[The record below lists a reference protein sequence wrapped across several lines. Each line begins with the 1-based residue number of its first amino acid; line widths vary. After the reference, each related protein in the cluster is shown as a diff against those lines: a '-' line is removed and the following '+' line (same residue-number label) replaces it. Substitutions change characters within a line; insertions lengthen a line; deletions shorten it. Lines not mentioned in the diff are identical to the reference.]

1 MSQPSAA
8 ADLARRLSQRSVDQ
22 WLRDVL
28 VRVDAG
34 GEGPGDTLDGYG
46 DPLFAFRADRCIVKA
61 NRSAELLFGYAPGE
75 LDGRMMDELLPVRLR
90 QPEAPALVVTGDI
103 TSVEVPALRRDGTEV
118 VLSWT
123 YGGVVTASGALFVA
137 TTRPRTQMDEALE
150 ALHESEERFRLLVDG
165 IRDHALFLMDAEGN
179 VTSWNS
185 GAELIKGWPA
195 HEILGRHYETFF
207 VPEDRDAGTP
217 ALNLARAVKDGRAEL
232 EGWRVRKDGSRF
244 YAEASLWPL
253 YRRDGSLRGFAK
265 ITHDLTERRR
275 GEDSA
280 RLLQAERAAREAA
293 ERAKEQLRESDRRK
307 SDFLAVLSHE
317 LRNPLSAI
325 AVGIDVVERE
335 YQGGS
340 SGRES
345 LEAIRRQAD
354 HLARLTE
361 DLLDLNR
368 IERGKVSLQC
378 RDLDLT
384 EVVRQAAEDM
394 RAAFARAEVQL
405 SITLDAERL
414 WVHGDPARLT
424 QVVTNLLHNALKFTS
439 AGGTVALELRRTD
452 RSAQIT
458 VRDSGIGME
467 PEQIARMFEPFAQ
480 GGPSPR
486 GSGGLGLGL
495 ALIKA
500 ITELHGGAVR
510 AHSDGPGMGSEFS
523 VRFGLTSAPTDAAPP
538 PPVTVEA
545 VRRVLLIEDNDDVGQ
560 LLVNAL
566 TWRGHT
572 VRLARMGHDGVV
584 MAREFKPQVVVCDL
598 GLPDMDGHDVARAM
612 RADPA
617 LRDTKL
623 IALSGFAQP
632 EDRQRAKDAGFDV
645 HLAKPASVG
654 AIVSAMA
661 AT

>member
-8 ADLARRLSQRSVDQ
+8 ADLARRLSQRSVDH
-22 WLRDVL
+22 WLRAVL
-28 VRVDAG
+28 VRVGAWG
-34 GEGPGDTLDGYG
+34 DGYRAAL
-46 DPLFAFRADRCIVKA
+46 DAHDEPLLAFRADRSIVKA

-75 LDGRMMDELLPVRLR
+75 MDGRKTDELLPLRLR
-90 QPEAPALVVTGDI
+90 QSDAPALIVTGDI

-118 VLSWT
+118 LLSWT
-123 YGGVVTASGALFVA
+123 YGGVVTPSGSLFVA

-185 GAELIKGWPA
+185 GAEHIKGWAA

-207 VPEDRDAGTP
+207 VPEDRDAGIP
-217 ALNLARAVKDGRAEL
+217 ALNLARAVEDGRAEL

-253 YRRDGSLRGFAK
+253 YRRDGTLRGFAK

-325 AVGIDVVERE
+325 AVGIDVVDRA
-335 YQGGS
+335 YQGAAEGK
-340 SGRES
+340 ES
-345 LEAIRRQAD
+345 LAAIRRQAD
-354 HLARLTE
+354 HLTRLIE

-378 RDLDLT
+378 RGLDLT
-384 EVVRQAAEDM
+384 EVVRQVAEDM
-394 RAAFARAEVQL
+394 RAAFDRAEVQL
-405 SITLDAERL
+405 SIALDAERL

-424 QVVTNLLHNALKFTS
+424 QVVTNLLHNALKFTL

-452 RSAQIT
+452 QSAELA
-458 VRDSGIGME
+458 VRDSGVGME
-467 PEQIARMFEPFAQ
+467 PALIARMFEPFAQ
-480 GGPSPR
+480 GEQSPR

-500 ITELHGGAVR
+500 IIELHGGAVR
-510 AHSDGPGMGSEFS
+510 AHSNGLGRGSEFR
-523 VRFGLTSAPTDAAPP
+523 VRLTLTSAPTDAARPP
-538 PPVTVEA
+538 PAAAEA

-612 RADPA
+612 RADPV
-617 LRDTKL
+617 LRDAKL

-632 EDRQRAKDAGFDV
+632 EDRQRARDAGFDV
-645 HLAKPASVG
+645 HLAKPASIG
-654 AIVSAMA
+654 AIVSAMS

>member
-1 MSQPSAA
+1 MAQPSAT
-8 ADLARRLSQRSVDQ
+8 ADLARRLSQRAVDQ

-28 VRVDAG
+28 RRVSSGDRYNDA
-34 GEGPGDTLDGYG
+34 LDAYG
-46 DPLFAFRADRCIVKA
+46 DPLLAFRADRSIVAA
-61 NRSAELLFGYAPGE
+61 NRTAELLFGYAPGE
-75 LDGRMMDELLPVRLR
+75 LDGRMTDMLLPPRLR
-90 QPEAPALVVTGDI
+90 QPDAPALVLTGDI

-123 YGGVVTASGALFVA
+123 YGGVVTPSGPLFVA
-137 TTRPRTQMDEALE
+137 TARPRTQVDEAME
-150 ALHESEERFRLLVDG
+150 ALHDSEERFRLLVDG

-185 GAELIKGWPA
+185 GAELIKGWSA

-207 VPEDRDAGTP
+207 VAEDRDAGIP
-217 ALNLARAVKDGRAEL
+217 ALNLARAVEDGRAEI

-253 YRRDGSLRGFAK
+253 YRRDGTLRGFAK
-265 ITHDLTERRR
+265 VTHDLTERRR

-293 ERAKEQLRESDRRK
+293 ERAKEHLREADRRK

-325 AVGIDVVERE
+325 ALGIDVVDRA
-335 YQGGS
+335 YQGPPAGK
-340 SGRES
+340 ES
-345 LEAIRRQAD
+345 VAAIRRQVD
-354 HLARLTE
+354 HLTRLVE

-368 IERGKVSLQC
+368 IERGKVSL
-378 RDLDLT
+378 RSVRLDLV
-384 EVVRQAAEDM
+384 EVVHQTADDM
-394 RAAFARAEVQL
+394 RAAFAAAEVQFSVRL
-405 SITLDAERL
+405 ATERL
-414 WVHGDPARLT
+414 WVQGDPARLT

-439 AGGTVALELRRTD
+439 AGGTVALELRRID
-452 RSAQIT
+452 QNAEIT

-467 PEQIARMFEPFAQ
+467 PELIARMFEPFAQ
-480 GGPSPR
+480 GEPSLR

-500 ITELHGGAVR
+500 ITELHRGAVS
-510 AHSDGPGMGSEFS
+510 AHSDGLGTGSEFS
-523 VRFGLTSAPTDAAPP
+523 VRLGLMPAPSDATLPP
-538 PPVTVEA
+538 PASVEA

-566 TWRGHT
+566 TSRGHT
-572 VRLARMGHDGVV
+572 VRLARTGHDGVA
-584 MAREFKPQVVVCDL
+584 MAREMRPEVVVCDL

-617 LRDTKL
+617 LRDARL

-632 EDRQRAKDAGFDV
+632 EDRRRAKDAGFDV
-645 HLAKPASVG
+645 HLAKPASIR
-654 AIVSAMA
+654 AIVSAMSA
-661 AT
+661 A